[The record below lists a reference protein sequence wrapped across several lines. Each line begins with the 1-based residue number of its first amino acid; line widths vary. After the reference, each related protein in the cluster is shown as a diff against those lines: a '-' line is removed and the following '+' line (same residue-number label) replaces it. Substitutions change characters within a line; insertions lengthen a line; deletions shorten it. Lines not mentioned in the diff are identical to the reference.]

1 MPGQANSGAAGRQA
15 SRRSWA
21 NLIRRAPVSPR
32 PAGGTGRDRQNW
44 QYDPGEGRPPPES
57 YLVTEIAD
65 AAPHYPR
72 PREGRGTEEG
82 DAGDTPLLMAALGLL
97 MVATAFLS
105 GLFGMAGGLILI
117 GVLLT
122 ILPLPSAMVLHAIT
136 QMASNGWRA
145 FLWRA
150 HIRWKPVFIYL
161 IGAALALGAWSITR
175 YVPDKPIA
183 LLLLGVT
190 PFMARLTPKGLKPN
204 PESIAQGSFYGFICM
219 GLMLMTGVS
228 GPLMDTFFLGGN
240 FGRREVV
247 ATKAACQVA
256 SHFVKLV
263 YFGGIIAEAATLDP
277 VLAVIAVVASMTG
290 TTLARRFLEAMTD
303 LQFRTWAGRLIT
315 TVACYYIIYGSWL
328 LLAPYFESKA
338 LAF

>member
-1 MPGQANSGAAGRQA
+1 M
-15 SRRSWA
+15 
-21 NLIRRAPVSPR
+21 
-32 PAGGTGRDRQNW
+32 
-44 QYDPGEGRPPPES
+44 
-57 YLVTEIAD
+57 
-65 AAPHYPR
+65 
-72 PREGRGTEEG
+72 
-82 DAGDTPLLMAALGLL
+82 TPLLISALGLL

-145 FLWRA
+145 LLWRS
-150 HIRWKPVFIYL
+150 HIRWRPVSIYL
-161 IGAALALGAWSITR
+161 IGCALALGLWSITR

-190 PFMARLTPKGLKPN
+190 PFMARLTPRGLKPN
-204 PESIAQGSFYGFICM
+204 PDSIWQGTFYGSICM

-263 YFGGIIAEAATLDP
+263 YFGSIIDQAATLDP
-277 VLAVIAVVASMTG
+277 VLAGVAVVASMTG
-290 TTLARRFLEAMTD
+290 TTLARRLLEAMTD
-303 LQFRTWAGRLIT
+303 LQFRTWARRLIT
-315 TVACYYIIYGSWL
+315 TVASYYIIYGSWL
-328 LLAPYFESKA
+328 LLAPYFRSSA
-338 LAF
+338 LAFD

>member
-1 MPGQANSGAAGRQA
+1 M
-15 SRRSWA
+15 
-21 NLIRRAPVSPR
+21 
-32 PAGGTGRDRQNW
+32 
-44 QYDPGEGRPPPES
+44 
-57 YLVTEIAD
+57 
-65 AAPHYPR
+65 
-72 PREGRGTEEG
+72 
-82 DAGDTPLLMAALGLL
+82 TPLLMAALGLL

-183 LLLLGVT
+183 LLLLGIT

-204 PESIAQGSFYGFICM
+204 PESVAQGSFYGFICM

-277 VLAVIAVVASMTG
+277 VLAGIAVAASMLG
-290 TTLARRFLEAMTD
+290 TTLARRILEAMSD
-303 LQFRTWAGRLIT
+303 QQFRTWAGRLIT